1 RKSELRK
8 YRSLFI
14 AQGGFTATSEE
25 GSRSIKALRANVE
38 KERKQQNQS
47 LRKKA
52 NSSEGHPLREVRL
65 REKRLYLFNDDRTS
79 IF

>member
-1 RKSELRK
+1 KN
-8 YRSLFI
+8 RSSFI
-14 AQGGFTATSEE
+14 TQGGFTATSAE
-25 GSRSIKALRANVE
+25 SSLSITALRANVE

-52 NSSEGHPLREVRL
+52 NPSEGHPLREVRL
-65 REKRLYLFNDDRTS
+65 KRKCLYLFNDDRKS